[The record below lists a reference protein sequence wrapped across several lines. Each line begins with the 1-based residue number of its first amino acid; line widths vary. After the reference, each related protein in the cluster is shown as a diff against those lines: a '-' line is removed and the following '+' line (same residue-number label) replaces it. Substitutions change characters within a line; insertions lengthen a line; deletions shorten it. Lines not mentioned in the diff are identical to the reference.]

1 MIVATDLRTFMEYLT
16 HDHTMT
22 SPPGDDMTPHP
33 PSSSDDMDV
42 LAIERTTT
50 PMDESHFQALFEGA
64 LDAMLVVDDLGT
76 YRDIN
81 SAGCELLGLCKAKL
95 LNQRLANFVE
105 ADENFEQSWQHFLQT
120 ERLRGE
126 FCLHRSDG
134 VLRTVEFSA
143 TANFSPGHH
152 LLILRDVTDRKQ
164 AEFKTQQTTLSEQQ
178 AFQRERLI
186 AAITQN
192 IRQSLDLDYIL
203 TTTAEEVQQFLQV
216 DRVVIYRINENGTG
230 KIIAEAI
237 EEEEFSILNW
247 EIEDPCFQDAT
258 LQSYRQGRIHT
269 INDIQTAGLDP
280 CYQAL
285 LSKLRVRAAL
295 AVPILVQQN
304 LWGLMIAHQ
313 CTSPRQW
320 QAVNWQVLLQLNTQ
334 LAIGIHQAELYQ
346 QTQQQA
352 QKEYA
357 LNQMIQVIRSSL
369 DLTTIFSAVT
379 LELGQLLR
387 VDRAEILQY
396 LPEQERWLNIA
407 SYRKTPD
414 LPDTLGLTVPAA
426 GIPFAAQL
434 QRLEIVRVNSH
445 SPAALTLHPPFP
457 QVNACAWLLIP
468 MQVGEVVWGSLC
480 LSHSEQP
487 WQWQDW
493 QVELAQAVAS
503 QLAIA
508 IQQSELYQAVQRLNN
523 DLERQVEDRTAQ
535 LRQVLDFEELL
546 KRITDNVRDSL
557 DESQI
562 LQTVV
567 RELTLGLEL
576 SGCDVAIYDAQRNA
590 SFIRYE
596 YLRDRDLPSGQG
608 QLSTFTS
615 TTDFSAQLSQGL
627 STQFCLITPDPIRN
641 AQRRYAILA
650 CPILNE
656 QDFWGTLW
664 LFRYRQDTFS
674 PAEIRLIQQVTN
686 QCAIALRQSRL
697 YQAAQAQVEELG
709 KLNRM
714 KDHFL
719 STVSHELRTPMS
731 SIKMAIEMLEITL
744 LKNQSNHHADE
755 SIQLPPNVSQRV
767 DRYFKI
773 LQKEC
778 DREIDL
784 INNLLDLS
792 RLEAEIEPIKLSKI
806 NLLTW
811 LPEIIQPFAEQ
822 AQKQGQTLHL
832 HLPKQ
837 LPTLTTDP
845 AYLERIFTELLT
857 NACKYTPT
865 GESITLSAQV
875 IGKKRR
881 TNTATT
887 TPPMLTISI
896 LNTGV
901 EIPPQELPRIFE
913 KFHRIVSSDPWKHS
927 GTGLGL
933 ALVKK
938 LADLLGCTI
947 RAESQSGETRFI
959 LQFAIEGG

>member
-1 MIVATDLRTFMEYLT
+1 MIVAIDLRTFMEYLT

-22 SPPGDDMTPHP
+22 SPPGDDMTPHS
-33 PSSSDDMDV
+33 PSSSEDMDV

-50 PMDESHFQALFEGA
+50 PMDESHFQALFEVA

-81 SAGCELLGLCKAKL
+81 SAGCELLGLCKAIL

-126 FCLHRSDG
+126 LCLRRSDG
-134 VLRTVEFSA
+134 ALRTVEFSA

-237 EEEEFSILNW
+237 EEAEFSILNW

-285 LSKLRVRAAL
+285 LSQLRVRAAL

-304 LWGLMIAHQ
+304 LWGLMVAHQ

-320 QAVNWQVLLQLNTQ
+320 QTVNWQVLLQLNTQ

-434 QRLEIVRVNSH
+434 QRLEVVRVNSH

-468 MQVGEVVWGSLC
+468 MQVGEVVWGSLS
-480 LSHSEQP
+480 LSLSEQP

-557 DESQI
+557 DESQPW
-562 LQTVV
+562 
-567 RELTLGLEL
+567 
-576 SGCDVAIYDAQRNA
+576 D
-590 SFIRYE
+590 
-596 YLRDRDLPSGQG
+596 
-608 QLSTFTS
+608 
-615 TTDFSAQLSQGL
+615 
-627 STQFCLITPDPIRN
+627 
-641 AQRRYAILA
+641 
-650 CPILNE
+650 
-656 QDFWGTLW
+656 
-664 LFRYRQDTFS
+664 
-674 PAEIRLIQQVTN
+674 
-686 QCAIALRQSRL
+686 
-697 YQAAQAQVEELG
+697 
-709 KLNRM
+709 
-714 KDHFL
+714 
-719 STVSHELRTPMS
+719 
-731 SIKMAIEMLEITL
+731 
-744 LKNQSNHHADE
+744 SN
-755 SIQLPPNVSQRV
+755 
-767 DRYFKI
+767 
-773 LQKEC
+773 
-778 DREIDL
+778 
-784 INNLLDLS
+784 
-792 RLEAEIEPIKLSKI
+792 
-806 NLLTW
+806 
-811 LPEIIQPFAEQ
+811 
-822 AQKQGQTLHL
+822 
-832 HLPKQ
+832 
-837 LPTLTTDP
+837 
-845 AYLERIFTELLT
+845 
-857 NACKYTPT
+857 
-865 GESITLSAQV
+865 
-875 IGKKRR
+875 
-881 TNTATT
+881 
-887 TPPMLTISI
+887 
-896 LNTGV
+896 
-901 EIPPQELPRIFE
+901 
-913 KFHRIVSSDPWKHS
+913 
-927 GTGLGL
+927 
-933 ALVKK
+933 
-938 LADLLGCTI
+938 
-947 RAESQSGETRFI
+947 
-959 LQFAIEGG
+959 